1 MNNSYK
7 NWLKGGLLSIFAAV
21 GFAACS
27 DDHFDIVVNSEA
39 EGKTLW
45 QNIQNNENLSDF
57 AYILENT
64 TFYRDKMDV
73 VKDSGVVK
81 MTYAE
86 YLNSPQALT
95 VWAPINGTFG
105 AEWRSKLEAI
115 KQMYAEDPIKA
126 TAAEYKFADQY
137 IRQHIA
143 RFSFEAGYE
152 AQEVRLLN
160 AKLVRYNP
168 TERAFDGVNYD
179 ANNPSVACSNG
190 TLHCL
195 EAPVAYKFNLFDY
208 LENDARFSSLYAV
221 LSDSLYDITQFDPN
235 LSTPG
240 AMNND
245 GKMEYVDSV
254 YSNQNILLQNAFAD
268 IKNEDSLYVAIY
280 PTNEAYEAAIEKL
293 KKLFVFK
300 DNYNYS
306 WSNIKGNWDFSQQ
319 FTQAEKDSLAKT
331 NAEKLF
337 FANFFMSPSAMGER
351 INSTRNVDDIIEYVT
366 TNDSVIFTTRTVL
379 YNSNKGGVNP
389 AFTSVAGSTEAVE
402 PFIASNGVIFPVNE
416 YQIDPAYSFIERE
429 ETGFQSTALT
439 TCSFEDMQLSEATRN
454 DSLIAGLKDI
464 ENVRRYVTTNAG
476 KPFSV
481 DLRLPALYSGTYKIS
496 AILVPTAASKY
507 LQEMFLV
514 NKAGKPYDE
523 DIKID
528 VSIHDDLSKAGNQLA
543 SAKNISIPTDSV
555 QKVVLFDKF
564 ELKHTYAGLP
574 DGIQSFPRLKI
585 GVSALNVGS
594 ATAPKC
600 HALNIYKI
608 IVEPYREESTNE

>member
-7 NWLKGGLLSIFAAV
+7 NWLKGGLLSVFAAV

-27 DDHFDIVVNSEA
+27 DDHFDVVVNSEA

-73 VKDSGVVK
+73 VKDSGIVK

-86 YLNSPQALT
+86 YLNKPQALT
-95 VWAPINGTFG
+95 VWAPVNGTFG
-105 AEWRSKLEAI
+105 TEWKNKLDAI
-115 KQMYAEDPIKA
+115 KLMYAEDPIKA
-126 TAAEYKFADQY
+126 TAAEFKFAEQY

-143 RFSFEAGYE
+143 RFSFESGYE

-160 AKLVRYNP
+160 AKLVKYNP
-168 TERAFDGVNYD
+168 TERAFDGVSYD

-195 EAPVAYKFNLFDY
+195 VAPVAYKFNLFDF
-208 LENDARFSSLYAV
+208 LENDNRFTALYSV
-221 LSDSLYDITQFDPN
+221 LSDSLYDITVFDPN

-240 AMNND
+240 AMNNE
-245 GKMEYVDSV
+245 GKMEYVDSI

-293 KKLFVFK
+293 KKLFVYRDK
-300 DNYNYS
+300 YNYS
-306 WSNIKGNWDFSQQ
+306 WSNIRGDWDF
-319 FTQAEKDSLAKT
+319 TQHFSDAEKDSLART

-337 FANFFMSPSAMGER
+337 FANFFMSPSSMGEA

-379 YNSNKGGVNP
+379 YNSNKGGINP
-389 AFTSVAGSTEAVE
+389 AFTAVEGSETAVE
-402 PFIASNGVIFPVNE
+402 PIIASNGIIFPVNE
-416 YQIDPAYSFIERE
+416 YQINPAYSFMNRE
-429 ETGFQSTALT
+429 ETGHQVTSTT
-439 TCSFEDMQLSEATRN
+439 NCSSEDMQLSDATRN
-454 DSLIAGLKDI
+454 DSLIAGLKGIDNI
-464 ENVRRYVTTNAG
+464 RRYVSTNPG
-476 KPFSV
+476 RLFNI
-481 DLRLPALYSGTYKIS
+481 DFRLPALYSGAYKIS
-496 AILVPTAASKY
+496 AIFVPTAASKY
-507 LQEMFLV
+507 LQEMYLL

-523 DIKID
+523 VIKVD
-528 VSIHDDLSKAGNQLA
+528 VSIHDDLTKNGTELA
-543 SAKNISIPTDSV
+543 KVMNVQIPTDSV

-564 ELKHTYAGLP
+564 ELKHTYAGMP
-574 DGIQSFPRLKI
+574 NGVQTFPRLKI
-585 GVSALNVGS
+585 GVSAINVGS
-594 ATAPKC
+594 ANAPKC